1 MHSFFLGKRLG
12 VELLS
17 HMIVYTGLIWE
28 TANLFSKVTVHFTLS
43 PEVYKGSWISTSSP
57 TYVIVCLMYYSP
69 SGGWASLV
77 AQMVKN
83 LPAMRETT
91 WVWSLGLIPGL
102 GKSPGEVNGNL
113 LQYSCLENPMDRGAW
128 GATVHWVANSLT
140 RLRDW
145 ELFVCLG
152 RMKQNS
158 FLIHG
163 YNFYWRSLIILQKK
177 IFASVFD

>member
-28 TANLFSKVTVHFTLS
+28 IANLFSKVTVHFTLS

-91 WVWSLGLIPGL
+91 WVWSLGW
-102 GKSPGEVNGNL
+102 
-113 LQYSCLENPMDRGAW
+113 ENPLEKWMATYCSILAW
-128 GATVHWVANSLT
+128 RIPWTEEPGGATVHWVANSLT

-163 YNFYWRSLIILQKK
+163 YNFYWRSLIILQEK